1 MNQMFLL
8 DSMSRLGVIE
18 ILVLILLIFV
28 IVLVVRFLLK
38 VIGKNK

>member
-1 MNQMFLL
+1 MFLL
-8 DSMSRLGVIE
+8 DSMCRLGVIE